1 MNKKLIWMLAA
12 TISFTM
18 TIGDA
23 QACTNILVGRDASKD
38 GSVFLSYCVDGYG
51 YYDRLH
57 YSPAATHESG
67 EMIDVYDIDT
77 YEYHGQI
84 PQVAQTWNVV
94 GYTNEWQVTLGETT
108 CGGRK
113 EMVDDTGLLDYGSLM
128 YLTLERAKTAREA
141 IRVMTSLVEQYGY
154 CSDGEIFSIADADEA
169 WLLFMNGCGID
180 RLRSPERTVWAA
192 VRIPDNAIAAHANF
206 CRLTKFLDGRYIRVS
221 LDDLLTKYP
230 ASDDDLPVLMVCSDN
245 VVNFAR
251 KMDWYEGE
259 DADFS
264 YNEAYAPKG
273 PEDIRYG
280 EGRVW
285 SIFNRFT
292 DDMSSYVQYAS
303 GRGGEPMPLWVVPN
317 NKVGLAELRAAMRDH
332 FEDTPFTN
340 SGTIAGG
347 WFEMPY
353 SIPPYALDIDG
364 ESYIMERTV
373 STCQSAWSFIAQMR
387 SWMPRETGCLWFG
400 NDDGNM
406 VAFTPLYNCL
416 TRVPYC
422 FTDAGANETTFSI
435 DNAYWVCNW
444 VSNMVYPRYS
454 LMFPSLQAVRDS
466 IDQSYDR
473 LQPEIERQALALSGE
488 ERVKCLTDYSCLKGD
503 EMIDRWRRLA
513 FHLIVKYN
521 DFVVR
526 GTNPDGSFIADANGR
541 TEDLQAPGMSQ
552 NFYRTLFATTG
563 DRFVAPIQDEAPIQS
578 VAPVRQQRRR
588 MVSGI
593 YSVSGVRRSKPEIG
607 LNIIDGRKIIK
618 TDNDKTGM

>member
-1 MNKKLIWMLAA
+1 MKKIMMQLVLAV
-12 TISFTM
+12 TISSTM

-23 QACTNILVGRDASKD
+23 QACTNIMVGREASKD
-38 GSVFLSYCVDGYG
+38 GSVFLSYCIDCYG
-51 YYDRLH
+51 YYERLH
-57 YSPAATHESG
+57 YSPAADHGYG
-67 EMIDVYDIDT
+67 EMIDIYDIDT

-84 PQVAQTWNVV
+84 PQVEHTWNVV
-94 GYTNEWQVTLGETT
+94 GYTNEWQLTLGETSYD
-108 CGGRK
+108 GRQ
-113 EMVDDTGLLDYGSLM
+113 EMIDDTGLLDYGSLM

-141 IRVMTSLVEQYGY
+141 IRVMTSLAEQYGY
-154 CSDGEIFSIADADEA
+154 CSDGETFSIADADEA
-169 WLLFMNGCGID
+169 WVLFMNGCGSD
-180 RLRSPERTVWAA
+180 RLLSPERTVWVA
-192 VRIPDNAIAAHANF
+192 VRMPDNAVAAYANF
-206 CRLTKFLDGRYIRVS
+206 CRLTKFLDGRYTRVT

-245 VVNFAR
+245 VANFAR
-251 KMDWYEGE
+251 KMNWYEGN

-264 YNEAYAPKG
+264 YNGAYASLKPGKK
-273 PEDIRYG
+273 RYG
-280 EGRVW
+280 ESRVW

-292 DDMSSYVQYAS
+292 DDMASYVQYAS
-303 GRGGEPMPLWVVPN
+303 GNGGDPMPLWVVPD
-317 NKVGLAELRAAMRDH
+317 NKVGMAELRAVMRDH
-332 FEDTPFTN
+332 FEDTPFTT

-353 SIPPYALDIDG
+353 SIPPYEINLDG
-364 ESYIMERTV
+364 ESYVMERTV
-373 STCQSAWSFIAQMR
+373 STVQTAVSFISQMR

-416 TRVPYC
+416 TRAPYC

-454 LMFPSLQAVRDS
+454 LMFPSLQTVRDS
-466 IDQSYDR
+466 LDQSYDQ
-473 LQPEIERQALALSGE
+473 LQPDIEQQALALSGA
-488 ERVKCLTDYSCLKGD
+488 ERVECLTKYSCQKGD

-513 FHLIVKYN
+513 FHLIVKFN

-526 GTNPDGSFIADANGR
+526 GTNPDGSFKADENGR
-541 TEDLQAPGMSQ
+541 TTDLQKPGMSQ

-563 DRFVAPIQDEAPIQS
+563 DRFVAPAQDDAPTQIA
-578 VAPVRQQRRR
+578 APVRQHRRR

-593 YSVSGVRRSKPEIG
+593 YSVSGARRSQPENG
-607 LNIIDGRKIIK
+607 LNIIDGRKVIK
-618 TDNDKTGM
+618 R